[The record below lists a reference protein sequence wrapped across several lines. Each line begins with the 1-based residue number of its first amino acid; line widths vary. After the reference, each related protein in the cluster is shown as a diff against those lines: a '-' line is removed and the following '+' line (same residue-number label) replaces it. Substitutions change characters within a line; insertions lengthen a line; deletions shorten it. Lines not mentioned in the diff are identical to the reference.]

1 MAADDFKVDKDFKVV
16 EFFYI
21 IAKTISLLLD
31 AASFAMLLRMILPFF
46 LEPEE
51 SRIYALTFCISEPF
65 IAPVRMI
72 MAKLDVGQNS
82 PIDWAFFATYFILMI
97 LRMFLPII

>member
-1 MAADDFKVDKDFKVV
+1 
-16 EFFYI
+16 
-21 IAKTISLLLD
+21 
-31 AASFAMLLRMILPFF
+31 MLLRMILPFF

-72 MAKLDVGQNS
+72 MVRLNIGQDS
-82 PIDWAFFATYFILMI
+82 PIDWSFFATYLILMV
-97 LRMFLPII
+97 LQMMLPVI